1 MTQNDLS
8 TGFRFPCNL
17 LSRIYAVD
25 PEHRRAVMIKYKGGS
40 ILELGIL
47 QELESGQLKTIA
59 KSAIPCV
66 LDDDCKLI
74 GLSENSKKSVSYES
88 LKASFQVNT
97 EGFIE
102 LVVTHYEKGEPITD
116 RFTS

>member
-1 MTQNDLS
+1 MNNNS
-8 TGFRFPCNL
+8 ANGFRFPTDL
-17 LSRIYAVD
+17 YARIYAVD
-25 PEHRRAVMIKYKGGS
+25 PENRRAVILIRKGD

-59 KSAIPCV
+59 KTAIPCV